1 MLNRAVTARST
12 IELPPNPMKPP
23 VRCRKPVK
31 TPIKWVCRGC
41 HDIVVGMPLKRL
53 LGLLQ
58 SKHGS
63 GSGLAPGLLFIL
75 LGRG

>member
-1 MLNRAVTARST
+1 M
-12 IELPPNPMKPP
+12 
-23 VRCRKPVK
+23 
-31 TPIKWVCRGC
+31 
-41 HDIVVGMPLKRL
+41 GMPLKRL

-63 GSGLAPGLLFIL
+63 GSGLAPGLLFVL